1 MWPPGA
7 TTGPLV
13 KLTNPDKVLY
23 PATGTTKAD
32 VFRYYTG
39 VAEVMLPHIA
49 RRPATRKRWPNGVE
63 GTAFFEKELAKSAP
77 SWLHRGTLGHKS
89 GDTVYPIIDTPLGL
103 AWIAQQAALEV
114 HVPQWRFGTD
124 GRPGP
129 ANRLV
134 FDLDPGDDV
143 TMNQLCEVAHEVR
156 DLMDDIGLRV
166 FPLTSGSKGMHLYV
180 PLNEP
185 LLSDGVAMLARRV
198 AQQLEQSMP
207 DLVTATMTRSLRAG
221 KVFLDWSQNN
231 AAKTTIAPYS
241 LRGRRTPTVAAPRTW
256 DEIGDP
262 GLRQL
267 EFEEVLTRVA
277 EHGDLLAGL
286 DDQPADPLATYR
298 SMRDARKTPE
308 PVPAPSSSKP
318 AAAKAPRTSLQT
330 GNRFVIQEHRAR
342 RLHYDF
348 RLEHNGVLVSWAV
361 PKNLPDTPSVNHLAV
376 HTEDHPLEYATFE
389 GAIPKGEYGAGNV
402 AVWDSGYYQ
411 AEKFRLSGAE
421 DGKGGEVIVDLHGGR
436 ISGRYA
442 LIQTKGDQWLAHR
455 MKEQSLDQNAEPD
468 PDPPESAPAGESRL
482 DEYDAML
489 ATLGSVDRMTA
500 AQWAFEG
507 KFDGYRMLVEVNHG
521 TLRLK
526 TRNGRDVTREYPQ
539 LQPLAS
545 MFPGHHV
552 VLDGEA
558 VALDSH
564 GIPNFTEMQNRARSE
579 RIEFWA
585 FDILYLDGQ
594 SLLRAKYRDRR
605 RLLETFAEGT
615 HLIVPPL
622 LDGDGPEALAY
633 SRKRKWEGLVA
644 KKWDSTYQPGRRSSA
659 WIKDKNWN
667 TQEAVIGGWRK
678 GEGGRSSGIGALLLG
693 IPEGDGLRFI
703 GRVGTGF
710 TEKDLLALKSILA
723 PLHTGT
729 SPFSPAL
736 PRAETKDVTYVRPEL
751 VGEVRYGEMTSDGRL
766 RHPSWRGLRADKVP
780 GEVKWEVPQ

>member
-1 MWPPGA
+1 MIDVWPPGA

-13 KLTNPDKVLY
+13 TLTNPDKVLY

-32 VFRYYTG
+32 IFRYYTG

-49 RRPATRKRWPNGVE
+49 GRPATRKRWPNGVE

-77 SWLHRGTLGHKS
+77 AWLHRGTLGHKS
-89 GDTVYPIIDTPLGL
+89 GDTVYPIIDSSLGL

-114 HVPQWRFGTD
+114 HVPQWRFGAD

-134 FDLDPGDDV
+134 FDLDPGDGV
-143 TMNQLCEVAHEVR
+143 TMAQLCEVAHEVR
-156 DLMDDIGLRV
+156 ELMDDIGLRV

-185 LLSDGVAMLARRV
+185 LRSDGVAMLARRV

-207 DLVTATMTRSLRAG
+207 DLVTATMTRSLRDG

-241 LRGRRTPTVAAPRTW
+241 LRGRRTPTVAAPHTW
-256 DEIGDP
+256 DEVDGAN
-262 GLRQL
+262 LRQL

-308 PVPAPSSSKP
+308 PVPAPSSSPP
-318 AAAKAPRTSLQT
+318 AT

-348 RLEHNGVLVSWAV
+348 RLERDGVLVSWAV
-361 PKNLPDTPSVNHLAV
+361 PKNLPDTHAVNHLAV

-389 GAIPKGEYGAGNV
+389 GAIPKGEYGAGDV
-402 AVWDSGYYQ
+402 VVWDSGTYE
-411 AEKFRLSGAE
+411 AEKFRLSDGAE
-421 DGKGGEVIVDLHGGR
+421 GKGGEVIVDLHGGR

-455 MKEQSLDQNAEPD
+455 MKEQPSREQPSRD

-482 DEYDAML
+482 DGYAAML

-545 MFPGHHV
+545 LFPGHHV

-558 VALDSH
+558 VALDSD

-585 FDILYLDGQ
+585 FDILYLDGG

-615 HLIVPPL
+615 RLIVPPL

-633 SRKRKWEGLVA
+633 SRKRKWEGVVA

-710 TEKDLLALKSILA
+710 TEKDLLALKKILA
-723 PLHTGT
+723 PLHTDA
-729 SPFSPAL
+729 SPFHPAL
-736 PRAETKDVTYVRPEL
+736 PRPETKDVTYVRPEL

-766 RHPSWRGLRADKVP
+766 RHPSWRGLRNDKVP
-780 GEVKWEVPQ
+780 AEVKWEAAQP